1 MLTITHILAAENP
14 ELKHLAWAQFG
25 REIGM
30 KIPADRFY
38 AKIDVTGLHAIVY
51 LDGTTFGHIKL
62 CHYSK
67 EKIVV

>member
-1 MLTITHILAAENP
+1 VLTITHILAAENP

-51 LDGTTFGHIKL
+51 LDDTTFGHIKVVAL
-62 CHYSK
+62 LPK
-67 EKIVV
+67 KIL